1 MSYHVWSFLMIL
13 YWSLAALAGRTW
25 RNLLG
30 NEVGDAV
37 MACDSSQWQCPVAPV
52 GRGLEGRSATRVASG
67 ARSDEL
73 LVAVGKSAG
82 RSERSRRLALQW
94 KLYIWTCWSM
104 LINVDQCWSMLI
116 NVDQCWSMLIILSY
130 YHINIWSART
140 YISVVVEKCWYGS
153 YYLSIIMWCKNHEFT
168 LIFDFAKAFQLGC
181 FICPYFIII
190 YHNFIYRSDIFRPF
204 RMPAASCCFPALVG
218 STEARFF

>member
-1 MSYHVWSFLMIL
+1 MTMYSIHNAKVLGGPIYHVVSCLIISHDSL
-13 YWSLAALAGRTW
+13 LAALAGRTW

-52 GRGLEGRSATRVASG
+52 GRGLEGRSADRVASG

-116 NVDQCWSMLIILSY
+116 ILSY

-140 YISVVVEKCWYGS
+140 YSWEMLIWII
-153 YYLSIIMWCKNHEFT
+153 LSINH
-168 LIFDFAKAFQLGC
+168 
-181 FICPYFIII
+181 YV
-190 YHNFIYRSDIFRPF
+190 
-204 RMPAASCCFPALVG
+204 M
-218 STEARFF
+218 

>member
-1 MSYHVWSFLMIL
+1 MYSIHNAKVLGGPIYHVVSCLIISHDSL
-13 YWSLAALAGRTW
+13 LAALAGRTW

-52 GRGLEGRSATRVASG
+52 GRGLEGRSADRVASG

-94 KLYIWTCWSM
+94 KLYI
-104 LINVDQCWSMLI
+104 
-116 NVDQCWSMLIILSY
+116 
-130 YHINIWSART
+130 
-140 YISVVVEKCWYGS
+140 
-153 YYLSIIMWCKNHEFT
+153 
-168 LIFDFAKAFQLGC
+168 
-181 FICPYFIII
+181 
-190 YHNFIYRSDIFRPF
+190 
-204 RMPAASCCFPALVG
+204 
-218 STEARFF
+218 